1 TTQRNDQTNGYGS
14 LTESD
19 RDTIKSAADK
29 IKTHTYVGTLVG
41 LGLGVAL
48 AWRFRQNRQRLFQTL
63 RTVERPTH
71 ILFADG
77 RKEALPDIAPMLQPS
92 RLGDIASY
100 TFFSLGG
107 IFLGGECGL
116 LSGAGAARRTITQDP
131 VTKHRIEQAYLNY
144 KEDVLKKQLKDLQSR
159 RVGLDGEDAIAW

>member
-1 TTQRNDQTNGYGS
+1 MAEKVNFSYF
-14 LTESD
+14 
-19 RDTIKSAADK
+19 TISYSFPST
-29 IKTHTYVGTLVG
+29 ISSIRIFHEL
-41 LGLGVAL
+41 
-48 AWRFRQNRQRLFQTL
+48 N
-63 RTVERPTH
+63 H
-71 ILFADG
+71 FADPVVLYT
-77 RKEALPDIAPMLQPS
+77 EALPDIAPMLQPS